1 MRGRGVVACLTC
13 LAAVATAEERGSR
26 LALSYDEALRR
37 ALAVNPSVGKARAEV
52 GFADAQRRTALS
64 FVMPRVQATGGLIR
78 NSTEVAFGFGGSQ
91 RVILPMNDWNMRL
104 TLSQP
109 LFAGL
114 RDLRTY
120 GQAKEGVRAAE
131 QGVRAAEDRILLKVS
146 AEYLSVVQG
155 DALMAVESQSVE
167 LARRRLK
174 EAKDLFEAGEVTQV
188 DVLRAES
195 SVKAAER
202 RLALARREREASAG
216 QLRLDLGFDGELDVT
231 EPQPAL
237 PARPREAELLAR
249 ADDTRAEVRL
259 ARSALRVAQLEVS
272 KQKGAYLPIVTAD
285 AGYIQQ
291 KTTFPA
297 DRYGFAA
304 LRFSVP
310 IWQSGEVGARV
321 AAARQRQRQAELTLE
336 DTRRT
341 VREEVLRG
349 LLDAETAAVSLAL
362 SEEQLA
368 ASEAE
373 YRQVFELYRGQE
385 ATSLDLQASEATLAD
400 ARRAVVNSR
409 LARILAELGVYFA
422 AGDLKSVV
430 IKEVHP

>member
-1 MRGRGVVACLTC
+1 MRTRGLVACFAC
-13 LAAVATAEERGSR
+13 LAAVASAEDRGSR

-37 ALAVNPSVGKARAEV
+37 ALSANPAVGKARAEV

-78 NSTEVAFGFGGSQ
+78 NSTEVAFGFGDSQ
-91 RVILPMNDWNMRL
+91 RVILPENDWNLRITL
-104 TLSQP
+104 TQP
-109 LFAGL
+109 IFAGF

-120 GQAKEGVRAAE
+120 AQAKEAVRAAE

-146 AEYLSVVQG
+146 ADYLSVVQG

-202 RLALARREREASAG
+202 RLVLARREREASSG
-216 QLRLDLGFDGELDVT
+216 QLRLDLGLDGDFDVS
-231 EPQPAL
+231 EPEPTL
-237 PARPREAELLAR
+237 PTRPPEAELLAR
-249 ADDTRAEVRL
+249 ADDVRAEVHL
-259 ARSALRVAQLEVS
+259 AKSGLRVAQLEVS
-272 KQKGAYLPIVTAD
+272 KQKGAYFPIVSAD
-285 AGYIQQ
+285 AGFIQQ
-291 KTTFPA
+291 RTTFPA
-297 DRYGFAA
+297 DRYGYAA
-304 LRFSVP
+304 LRLNVP

-321 AAARQRQRQAELTLE
+321 AAARERQRQAELSLE

-341 VREEVLRG
+341 VREEVLRA
-349 LLDAETAAVSLAL
+349 LLDAETATVSLAL
-362 SEEQLA
+362 SQEQLA

-422 AGDLKSVV
+422 AGDLRSVV